1 LSWFRLLGLVVLAAL
16 VAAGVSVA
24 VVNLMRRDT
33 VQPVA
38 RGQLPQGGQA
48 NGPQAAAQRAADSV
62 VRIQTGPSPSPAT
75 GQVPASPPGGSGA
88 IVDSRGYILTAQAVV
103 AGAAGLIVSIPG
115 GKAQSARVIGS
126 DPEWGLTLLKVDA
139 SNLKALQVFGGST
152 METGSGV
159 AVMAA
164 PPWFQMAVGAV
175 ATAHTTTNIDDPANP
190 GGNRALNDVVALD
203 VAPRDGQLGAPI
215 LDGGGRLIG
224 MVIAAGPQVYGIDMA
239 DAQPSVQQLIDN
251 GHVSHPW
258 LGFEYRQ
265 LAGPEAADRGVPAGV
280 EVLTVQPGSAAAQAG
295 VTPGEI
301 VVSANGTNLD
311 ATHPLSRL
319 LRGMAVGQSVSLSV
333 KTPSARK
340 SISLTVALL
349 SP

>member
-1 LSWFRLLGLVVLAAL
+1 VFGVVVLAAL

-33 VQPVA
+33 LQPVA
-38 RGQLPQGGQA
+38 RGPLPQVGQA
-48 NGPQAAAQRAADSV
+48 NGPQAAAQRAVDSV
-62 VRIQTGPSPSPAT
+62 VRIQAGSSPSPSPGAAP
-75 GQVPASPPGGSGA
+75 GSPPGGSGA
-88 IVDSRGYILTAQAVV
+88 IVDNRGYILTAESVV
-103 AGAAGLIVSIPG
+103 AGAAGLTVAIPG
-115 GKAQSARVIGS
+115 GKTQPARVIGS

-139 SNLKALQVFGGST
+139 GNLKALQVFGGT
-152 METGSGV
+152 TLETGSGV

-175 ATAHTTTNIDDPANP
+175 ATAHTTTTIDDPANP
-190 GGNRALNDVVALD
+190 GSSRVLNDVAALD

-215 LDGGGRLIG
+215 LDGAGRLIG
-224 MVIAAGPQVYGIDMA
+224 VVVAAGPQVYGADMA
-239 DAQPSVQQLIDN
+239 DAQPSVQQLIDS

-258 LGFEYRQ
+258 LGFDYRQ
-265 LAGPEAADRGVPAGV
+265 LAAAEAADRGVPAGV
-280 EVLTVQPGSAAAQAG
+280 EVVTVPPGSAAAQAG

-311 ATHPLSRL
+311 PSHPLTRL

-333 KTPSARK
+333 KTQSTRK